1 MKKKLFAL
9 FAVLLLAILPS
20 ALAMIDNVD
29 VKGSDSTPISVGI
42 GETIPIEVEFYADSD
57 YNDVVIR
64 AELSYGH
71 GKDIRVVSDVF
82 DAIAGTTYMETL
94 NLVIPSSVEV
104 SPPGEVYTLSVD
116 IKDGKGNTIDERD
129 FDITVQKE
137 NDLLEVQKV
146 IAQSTVEAGKPMLVN
161 VVVKNIGSDKQDDV
175 YVTVEIAGL
184 GVYNEEYVGDLESVD
199 DDEGKDTGII
209 SVPIK
214 IPSTALSGSYVM
226 TVTAS
231 NGNVEVSKKVGLTVS
246 GMAKESETSD
256 AIPTVTSQTVAQGK
270 TALYEISVVNL
281 GTSAKTY
288 SVEITGTDG
297 WASYSLNPLT
307 VSLQKDARSQL
318 NVYLTAQDKATA
330 GTHTFTATVKASDGW
345 EKQIVLTA
353 DIDAARTVDPVL
365 ISVIV
370 LAIIL
375 VVLIV
380 IFAKSRAKPE
390 ALEDEETYY

>member
-1 MKKKLFAL
+1 MEKKLFAL

-20 ALAMIDNVD
+20 ALAMNVD
-29 VKGSDSTPISVGI
+29 VKGTSSSPISVRI
-42 GETIPIEVEFYADSD
+42 GETIPIEVEFYPWTDYSD
-57 YNDVVIR
+57 VTIR

-71 GKDIRVVSDVF
+71 GKDVRVVSDVF
-82 DAIAGTTYMETL
+82 DAIAGTTYRETL
-94 NLVIPSSVEV
+94 NMKIPSNVEV
-104 SPPGEVYTLSVD
+104 SPPGELYTLSID
-116 IKDGKGNTIDERD
+116 IKDGRGVTIESQA
-129 FDITVQKE
+129 FDLTVQKE
-137 NDLLEVQKV
+137 NDLVEIQKV

-161 VVVKNIGSDKQDDV
+161 IVVKNVGTDKQDDV
-175 YVTVEIAGL
+175 YVSVEIAAL
-184 GVYNEEYVGDLESVD
+184 GVYNEEYAGDIESVD
-199 DDEGKDTGII
+199 DDEGKDTAII

-214 IPSTALSGSYVM
+214 IPSTALSGSYIM

-297 WASYSLNPLT
+297 WASYSINPLT

-318 NVYLTAQDKATA
+318 NVYLTAQDKAA
-330 GTHTFTATVKASDGW
+330 SGTHTFTATVKASDGW
-345 EKQIVLTA
+345 EKQFVLTA
-353 DIDAARTVDPVL
+353 NTEAARTVDPVL

-380 IFAKSRAKPE
+380 IFAKSRGKPE
-390 ALEDEETYY
+390 ALEGEETYY